1 MKIKISII
9 VLAVIAAL
17 SKVSAQGSLES
28 KKMRLGLGLSSFW
41 VGSGIGGN
49 LKFDY
54 LLNDKFSFGVNT
66 MFSTN
71 QAFEDYSFPADQ
83 YSPGIK
89 VDYSPGNAKAFCLTA
104 NYYIIGKNNN
114 ESKFGFYLGSG
125 LSYADYNFSSTA
137 NTILATNDPKYYQYD
152 KFSTEKSF
160 SMVGTIG
167 VDFKLGSGKIF
178 LDLVNNVA
186 LYETSTDNFSNVKN
200 APVVAGSNKYSQS
213 FTFSNY
219 EFLNLGYQLY
229 F

>member
-9 VLAVIAAL
+9 VLALVSVL
-17 SKVSAQGSLES
+17 SKVSAQGSEES

-41 VGSGIGGN
+41 IGGGIGGN

-66 MFSTN
+66 MLSTYHAN
-71 QAFEDYSFPADQ
+71 DYTFPADQ
-83 YSPGIK
+83 NSPGIK
-89 VDYSPGNAKAFCLTA
+89 VDYSTGNAKAFCLTA
-104 NYYIIGKNNN
+104 NYYILGKNNN

-125 LSYADYNFSSTA
+125 LSYADYNYSTKV
-137 NTILATNDPKYYQYD
+137 NTLLATNDPKYYQYD
-152 KFSTEKSF
+152 NFSTNKSF

-178 LDLVNNVA
+178 LDLVNNLA
-186 LYETSTDNFSNVKN
+186 LYETSSDNYSNLKN
-200 APVVAGSNKYSQS
+200 AAVVAGLYKYSQS